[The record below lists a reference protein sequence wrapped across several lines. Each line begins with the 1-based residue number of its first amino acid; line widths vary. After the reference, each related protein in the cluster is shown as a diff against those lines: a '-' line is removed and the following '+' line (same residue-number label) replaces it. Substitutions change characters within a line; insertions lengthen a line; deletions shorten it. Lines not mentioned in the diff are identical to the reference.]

1 MKKDYTHIAFVLDRS
16 GSMSSS
22 KIETIKGFNSFLQE
36 QQGLE
41 GKATFTL
48 VQFDDQYEVWHD
60 FVDIQKV
67 KKLKDKTYVPRGMTA
82 LFDAIGKTINI
93 IGKKLSDLKEEE
105 RPEKVVFV
113 ILTDGQE
120 NSSLEYRFE
129 VISDMIKH
137 QTEKYNWTFVF
148 LGSELSAVDQAINMG
163 ISSSNTLNYSADAED
178 VQILYKSVSSSVSKL
193 RMAKEAKMDFFSEDE
208 KASYRSK
215 IQKK

>member
-1 MKKDYTHIAFVLDRS
+1 
-16 GSMSSS
+16 
-22 KIETIKGFNSFLQE
+22 
-36 QQGLE
+36 
-41 GKATFTL
+41 
-48 VQFDDQYEVWHD
+48 
-60 FVDIQKV
+60 
-67 KKLKDKTYVPRGMTA
+67 MTA